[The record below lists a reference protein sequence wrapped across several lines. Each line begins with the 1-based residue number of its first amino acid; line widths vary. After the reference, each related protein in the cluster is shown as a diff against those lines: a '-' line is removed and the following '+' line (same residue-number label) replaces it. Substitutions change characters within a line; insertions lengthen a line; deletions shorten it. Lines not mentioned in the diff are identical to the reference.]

1 MRGGVVEAQNAVA
14 LHRVGDVHEQRVGN
28 GKTRMREEGID
39 DPFRIETRSLRIPQP
54 QVREPIRV
62 DVLRRFLELSE
73 WRDRRACFFCRR
85 VGNLEKDRFIGL
97 DDEGARARAAGARQ
111 RVPGV
116 CPRYA
121 PTSTCRR
128 AT

>member
-1 MRGGVVEAQNAVA
+1 MRGGALEAQNAVA
-14 LHRVGDVHEQRVGN
+14 IHRVGDVHEQRVGN

-54 QVREPIRV
+54 QVREPVRV
-62 DVLRRFLELSE
+62 DVLGRFLELSE

-97 DDEGARARAAGARQ
+97 DDESACARTLRPRQ
-111 RVPGV
+111 RGPGA
-116 CPRYA
+116 CPR
-121 PTSTCRR
+121 CG
-128 AT
+128 